1 MRWLQ
6 SLLVALLAAGLT
18 LLGVWLV
25 MLWGSAGAPSLAEF
39 GQRHPGLGAAFGLLS
54 TALVLLSALVQ
65 RRQRKS
71 R

>member
-25 MLWGSAGAPSLAEF
+25 MLWSGAGAPSLTDF
-39 GQRHPGLGAAFGLLS
+39 GQRHPGLGAAFGM
-54 TALVLLSALVQ
+54 LVAALVQ
-65 RRQRKS
+65 RRKHKS